1 MERSQ
6 PGSSRDDPYSVLG
19 VGIDASRREI
29 SRAYRRAVHGTHPDA
44 RPHDPLARAR
54 FEALTD
60 AYDLLSDPA
69 RRAEH
74 DRRHLYADPPGPP
87 ADSAV
92 VTLPDH
98 PVIWAAPVH
107 IAAAPPRPSRTGDRT
122 SPAERFEDPPVFL
135 GQPALSPWRW
145 AG

>member
-74 DRRHLYADPPGPP
+74 DRRHVHAAPPWPPGEV
-87 ADSAV
+87 V
-92 VTLPDH
+92 VTPSET
-98 PVIWAAPVH
+98 PVIWAGPVR

-122 SPAERFEDPPVFL
+122 SPDERFVDPPVFL
-135 GQPALSPWRW
+135 GQLAQSPWRW
-145 AG
+145 AR